1 MRIPIGRLLSRDP
14 FASLDEMMGAVNDCC
29 AFLPPMF
36 AALAAGDQ
44 AQVITLAKG
53 ASTAEAAADDVKDR
67 LRDQLPRSLF
77 LPVDRRDVLGL
88 ISQMDAVADSAED
101 VGVVLTLRTFTVPRG
116 LAEPLLQ
123 LVEAVMAT
131 VSRAS
136 AVIALLPD
144 LVAAGFSGR
153 AAQQARDA
161 ISAVSQAEHAA
172 DKRQDQAAK
181 LLFTLE
187 DQISAV
193 SLFMWTKVLQIL
205 GSIAN
210 HAENVG
216 DRVRLFLAR

>member
-1 MRIPIGRLLSRDP
+1 MRIPIGRLLARDP
-14 FASLDEMMGAVNDCC
+14 FTSLDELMQAVNDCC

-44 AQVITLAKG
+44 KQVVALAKG
-53 ASTAEAAADDVKDR
+53 ASAAEASADDVKDR

-101 VGVVLTLRTFTVPRG
+101 VGVVLTLRQFTVPPE
-116 LAEPLLQ
+116 LAAPLMA
-123 LVEAVMAT
+123 LVEAVMHT
-131 VSRAS
+131 VACAS
-136 AVIALLPD
+136 AVVDLLPD
-144 LVAAGFSGR
+144 LVAGGFGGR
-153 AAQQARDA
+153 SATRAREA
-161 ISAVSQAEHAA
+161 IAAVSQAEHVA

-181 LLFTLE
+181 RLFTLE
-187 DQISAV
+187 DQMSAV

-205 GSIAN
+205 GAIAN

-216 DRVRLFLAR
+216 DRIRLFLAR